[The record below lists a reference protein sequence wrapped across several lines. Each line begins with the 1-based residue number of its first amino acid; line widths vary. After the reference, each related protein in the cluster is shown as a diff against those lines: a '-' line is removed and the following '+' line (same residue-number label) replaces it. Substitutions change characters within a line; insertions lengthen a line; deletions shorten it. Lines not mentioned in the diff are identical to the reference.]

1 MPHSF
6 EPTIVLRSK
15 FDNHTATDISSGG
28 YWFKKE
34 RFRHEV
40 RLLPPR
46 GIGAHAGFDAR
57 ADDRPGLG
65 PDANAG
71 VKLNLSFGGG
81 WGGYYGGHYRYRY
94 YGHRHYRY
102 YGHRRYGHHGW

>member
-1 MPHSF
+1 M
-6 EPTIVLRSK
+6 
-15 FDNHTATDISSGG
+15 
-28 YWFKKE
+28 FKKT
-34 RFRHEV
+34 
-40 RLLPPR
+40 LMTAAAALA
-46 GIGAHAGFDAR
+46 ITAGATTIST
-57 ADDRPGLG
+57 

-102 YGHRRYGHHGW
+102 YGHRHYRHH